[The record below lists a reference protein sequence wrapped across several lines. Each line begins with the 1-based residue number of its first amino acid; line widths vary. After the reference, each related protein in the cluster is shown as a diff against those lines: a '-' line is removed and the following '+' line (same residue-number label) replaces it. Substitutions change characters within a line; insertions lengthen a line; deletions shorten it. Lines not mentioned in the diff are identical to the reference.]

1 MSERATVV
9 QVFAKCPGHGRPK
22 TRLQPPLSQAEASCL
37 HWQLTTLTVQLAARF
52 TTHVELWLD
61 RESTH
66 PWVLDLIEQSGC
78 RVRCQPEGN
87 LGVRMAF
94 AMQSALT
101 EQARVLLVGSDC
113 PVLDLPLLEQAEA
126 ALNAG
131 NDYVFSPSEDG
142 GYALIGATQLDS
154 AVFAGIDWG
163 QDTVMRDTR
172 NCLRAAGRQFHETR
186 TVWDVDRPED
196 LQRLHR
202 EGIPLPELAVL
213 T

>member
-66 PWVLDLIEQSGC
+66 PWVLDLIEQSAC

-101 EQARVLLVGSDC
+101 DQARVLLVGSDC
-113 PVLDLPLLEQAEA
+113 PVLDLPLLEQAAMPTNIEMRMDTTF
-126 ALNAG
+126 LISNH
-131 NDYVFSPSEDG
+131 NNTFITYWHDDKITCFSKFFF
-142 GYALIGATQLDS
+142 S
-154 AVFAGIDWG
+154 A
-163 QDTVMRDTR
+163 
-172 NCLRAAGRQFHETR
+172 C
-186 TVWDVDRPED
+186 
-196 LQRLHR
+196 
-202 EGIPLPELAVL
+202 
-213 T
+213 